1 MAFTVQR
8 DLAGKSVLVVG
19 LGLSGVAA
27 ARFCADRQARVT
39 VNDIRSA
46 DALADALARLPSTV
60 HTVLGEHPESLF
72 TGVDLIVLSPGVP
85 PLPALEA
92 ARAAGV
98 EILGEIELAAGY
110 LDSEVIAVTGTNGKS
125 TTTSWIG
132 EMLADLGRPLFV
144 GGNLGV
150 PLIEAARTDAAGPS
164 GIAVA
169 ELSSFQLE
177 TCVALRPRV
186 ALLLN
191 LTEDHLDRYGSME
204 DYAEAKARIFAAQT
218 DKDWAVVN
226 GDQPDCVA
234 QTASIRARVLRFSV
248 TGSVDQGACLSGE
261 HMVLRIPGRPTM
273 RLRTATIRLVGR
285 HNLENAMAAGLAASL
300 LGASRDQIQAA
311 LDTFGGLPHRMQHV
325 GERGGVRFYN
335 DSKATNVSAVVGSL
349 SGFPGRY
356 VLVAGGRHK
365 GAPYTPLRSVLEGHA
380 RGVVLL
386 GEAADQLAGDLAG
399 VAPIE
404 RAESLDEAV
413 RRAADLADPGEAV
426 VLSPACSSYDMF
438 TNFEKRGE
446 AFAAAVAQLGGET
459 P

>member
-1 MAFTVQR
+1 MAPSPHM

-39 VNDIRSA
+39 VNDIRSV
-46 DALADALARLPSTV
+46 DALATSLARLPSTV
-60 HTVLGEHPESLF
+60 QTVLGEHPESLF
-72 TGVDLIVLSPGVP
+72 CGADLIVLSPGVP
-85 PLPALEA
+85 PLPALDS

-98 EILGEIELAAGY
+98 RILGEIELAAQY
-110 LDSEVIAVTGTNGKS
+110 LDSDVVAVTGTNGKS

-132 EMLADLGRPLFV
+132 EMLAGLDRPLFV

-150 PLIEAARTDAAGPS
+150 PLIEAAGTKAAQQS
-164 GIAVA
+164 GVAVV

-177 TCVALRPRV
+177 TCASLRPKV

-204 DYAEAKARIFAAQT
+204 GYGAAKARIFAAQT
-218 DKDWAVVN
+218 AEDWAVVN

-234 QTASIRARVLRFSV
+234 LTASIRARVLRFSH
-248 TGSVDQGACLSGE
+248 TGSVDSGASLSGDDI
-261 HMVLRIPGRPTM
+261 VLRIPGRPQM
-273 RLRTATIRLVGR
+273 RLSTTTIGLVGL

-325 GERGGVRFYN
+325 GDRSGVRFYN

-349 SGFPGRY
+349 SGFPGQY

-365 GAPYTPLRSVLEGHA
+365 GAPYTPLRSILEGHA
-380 RGVVLL
+380 RGLVLL
-386 GEAADQLAGDLAG
+386 GEAAELLAEDLAG
-399 VAPIE
+399 VAPIQ
-404 RAESLDEAV
+404 
-413 RRAADLADPGEAV
+413 RAADLSEAVRLAAGLAEPGEAV

-438 TNFEKRGE
+438 PNFEKRGE
-446 AFAAAVAQLGGET
+446 AFAAAVAQLGDQT

>member
-1 MAFTVQR
+1 M
-8 DLAGKSVLVVG
+8 DLADKSVLVVG

-27 ARFCADRQARVT
+27 ARFCADQQALVT
-39 VNDIRSA
+39 VNDIRTA
-46 DALADALARLPSTV
+46 DALAVPLGRLPSTV
-60 HTVLGEHPESLF
+60 QTVLGEHPVPLF
-72 TGVDLIVLSPGVP
+72 VRADLIVLSPGVP

-92 ARAAGV
+92 AREAGV
-98 EILGEIELAAGY
+98 RILGEIELAALY
-110 LDSEVIAVTGTNGKS
+110 LDSEVVAVTGTNGKS

-132 EMLADLGRPLFV
+132 EMLAALGRPLFV

-150 PLIEAARTDAAGPS
+150 PLIEAAGTGAARAG

-177 TCVALRPRV
+177 TCTSLRPKV

-204 DYAEAKARIFAAQT
+204 DYAAAKARIFAAQT
-218 DKDWAVVN
+218 EEDWAVVN

-248 TGSVDQGACLSGE
+248 TGSVEHGACLSGDDI
-261 HMVLRIPGRPTM
+261 VLRIPGKPT
-273 RLRTATIRLVGR
+273 LQLATGSIGLVGR
-285 HNLENAMAAGLAASL
+285 HNLENAMAAALAASL
-300 LGASRDQIQAA
+300 LGASREQIQVA
-311 LDTFGGLPHRMQHV
+311 LDKFGGLPHRMEHV
-325 GERGGVRFYN
+325 GEHGGIRFYN

-349 SGFPGRY
+349 SGFPGRF

-365 GAPYTPLRSVLEGHA
+365 GAPYTPLRSVLNDRAG
-380 RGVVLL
+380 GLVLL
-386 GEAADQLAGDLAG
+386 GEAADQIAEDLAG
-399 VAPIE
+399 VAPIYRVQTLAE
-404 RAESLDEAV
+404 AVQKAAGLAES
-413 RRAADLADPGEAV
+413 GEAV

-438 TNFEKRGE
+438 ANFEQRGE
-446 AFAAAVAQLGGET
+446 AFAAAVAELGEET